1 MTIRKLGLM
10 LVIILTSCTTTAHSK
25 GLDTDAGGAEK
36 QPSLSHLNVEFLY
49 LAAEQAMDSGE
60 DALAINFLKALVE
73 KDAEAVLPRIQLV
86 ELLLQNNRTEE
97 ARKPVRELLAMQ
109 GLSAEELGTVRIL
122 QVQLLVIDN
131 KQYEAVEQLRSM
143 LRDDPDNYQLRL
155 MLLRLLI
162 AGNHYADAQ
171 RVIADGLKHGN
182 NTQLYHIQAQI
193 YIHQGM
199 FKKAEQSLKTLM
211 HLEPDQAGPV
221 LMYSQLELRQ
231 NKQAEAEDILRR
243 HLKEHPDAL
252 SVSNALGRLLVEQ
265 KRGKEAIAVYEDI
278 AKRTNNDPNVLT
290 ALGLLYY
297 QEKDFKDAA
306 DTFRRLLTENKEQ
319 RAAFFLAASL
329 EALGQK
335 DEARKLYQG
344 IKDNDPN
351 FAEAQLRM
359 AVMDLRE
366 DRIDSALVTLRQL
379 IRDDPK
385 MADAYTLL
393 SVGLLRKKAYQ
404 QLLDETEPALS
415 LQSVQVQLLFNRATA
430 FEELK
435 QYDKAADQIKQLFSI
450 EPENAE
456 ALNFLGYLYAE
467 QGIHLDE
474 AKKLILQALKKEPDN
489 GYYLDSLAWVHY
501 QKAEYAKA
509 LAVQRKAVGLI
520 PNDPIMREHLGDIL
534 WKNGKLNEARATWKE
549 AIKLGHTDSRRVQ
562 EKIDKGL

>member
-1 MTIRKLGLM
+1 MTVRKFGLI
-10 LVIILTSCTTTAHSK
+10 LVIILTGCTTTAQSK
-25 GLDTDAGGAEK
+25 GLATDTNAPEK
-36 QPSLSHLNVEFLY
+36 QASLSQLNVEFLY
-49 LAAEQAMDSGE
+49 LAAEQAMDSGD
-60 DALAINFLKALVE
+60 DALAINFLKALIE
-73 KDAEAVLPRIQLV
+73 KDAEAVLPRVQLV
-86 ELLLQNNRTEE
+86 ELLLQNGRTEE
-97 ARKPVRELLAMQ
+97 ARGPARELLAMPN
-109 GLSAEELGTVRIL
+109 LSAEEQETVHML

-131 KQYEAVEQLRSM
+131 KQYEAIEELRSM
-143 LRDDPDNYQLRL
+143 LRDKPDNYPVRL

-162 AGNHYADAQ
+162 SGNHYADAQ
-171 RVIADGLKHGN
+171 RVIADGLKRDN

-193 YIHQGM
+193 YIHEGK

-211 HLEPDQAGPV
+211 RLEPDQSGPV

-231 NKQAEAEDILRR
+231 NKQAEAELILRKY
-243 HLKEHPDAL
+243 LKVHPEAL
-252 SVSNALGRLLVEQ
+252 SISNALGRLLVEQ
-265 KRGKEAIAVYEDI
+265 KRGKEAIAIYENI

-297 QEKDFKDAA
+297 QEKDFKHAA
-306 DTFRRLLTENKEQ
+306 STFRSLLTKDKDK

-344 IKDNDPN
+344 IKNNDPN
-351 FAEAQLRM
+351 FTEAQLRM
-359 AVMDLRE
+359 AVLDLRE
-366 DRIDSALVTLRQL
+366 ERTDAALVTLRQL
-379 IRDDPK
+379 IRDNPK
-385 MADAYTLL
+385 MGDAYTLL

-415 LQSVQVQLLFNRATA
+415 LQKVQVQLLFNRATA
-430 FEELK
+430 FEEIK
-435 QYDKAADQIKQLFSI
+435 QYKQAADQIKRLFSI
-450 EPENAE
+450 EPENTE

-474 AKKLILQALKKEPDN
+474 AKKLVLRALKKEPEN

-501 QKAEYAKA
+501 QQADYAKA
-509 LAVQRKAVGLI
+509 LTVQQKAVGLV

-534 WKNGKLNEARATWKE
+534 WKNGKLKQARATWEK
-549 AIKLGHTDSRRVQ
+549 AIKLGHTDSKRVQ